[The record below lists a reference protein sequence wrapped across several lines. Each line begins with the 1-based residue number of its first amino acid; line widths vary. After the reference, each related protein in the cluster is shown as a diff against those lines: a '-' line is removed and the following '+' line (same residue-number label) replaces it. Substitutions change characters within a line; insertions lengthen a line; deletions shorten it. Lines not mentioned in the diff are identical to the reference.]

1 LSDKQTT
8 RQITRSAQKPQEPGE
23 YGLDSHL
30 TATLARRMQT

>member
-23 YGLDSHL
+23 YGLD
-30 TATLARRMQT
+30 ATLARRMQT

>member
-23 YGLDSHL
+23 YGLNSPFH
-30 TATLARRMQT
+30 TALARSLQT